1 MGDGLGNWLW
11 DKFQHLLPLPFLLR
25 ITENNEPFLTAAMV
39 GVNEGLWREIH
50 KFCGLQR
57 VKNKAASILENSR
70 RLTLTCC
77 STAAVIGTTNGY
89 GSSAGIRVQ
98 GCERV
103 GAANVVANTGLHTD
117 KRLLRPEVGWI
128 KLNTDGSCERDQRH
142 AMCGGVA
149 RDSSGKWLWDL
160 TSMLVFV
167 PLGAMCVGI

>member
-128 KLNTDGSCERDQRH
+128 KLNTDDHLYRY
-142 AMCGGVA
+142 A
-149 RDSSGKWLWDL
+149 SSMDFEVHILENPTDELDELLLDDEG
-160 TSMLVFV
+160 
-167 PLGAMCVGI
+167 C